1 MGQKITPCLWF
12 DEEAEQA
19 MNYYVEVFNGSPSRK
34 NESKILSIMR
44 YPEGVSDGP
53 MKGMGG
59 KVLTGIFELE
69 GQKFMCLDG
78 GPIFKLTEA
87 TSFQV
92 EVDGQDEL
100 DYFWGKLSAVPE
112 SEQCGWCKD
121 KFGLSWQI
129 IPKQMIAM
137 LTDPNKEKANRAMQ
151 AMLKM
156 HKIDIAGL
164 QKAFDGN

>member
-59 KVLTGIFELE
+59 KVLTGIF
-69 GQKFMCLDG
+69 
-78 GPIFKLTEA
+78 
-87 TSFQV
+87 
-92 EVDGQDEL
+92 
-100 DYFWGKLSAVPE
+100 
-112 SEQCGWCKD
+112 
-121 KFGLSWQI
+121 
-129 IPKQMIAM
+129 
-137 LTDPNKEKANRAMQ
+137 
-151 AMLKM
+151 
-156 HKIDIAGL
+156 
-164 QKAFDGN
+164 